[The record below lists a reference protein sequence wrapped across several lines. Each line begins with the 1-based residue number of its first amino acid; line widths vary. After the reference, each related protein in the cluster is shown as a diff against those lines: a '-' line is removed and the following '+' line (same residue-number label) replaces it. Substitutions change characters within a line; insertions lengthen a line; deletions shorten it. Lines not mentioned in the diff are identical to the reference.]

1 MTTEATETVETE
13 TTDAEATAV
22 AAEVEEQEV
31 ADDPAAGLKTALQK
45 ERQLRKDAEKREREA
60 TQKLA
65 DADKSPDEKALDA
78 ARREGETAGT
88 AKSNARLIAAE
99 FRAAA
104 EKRGLDPRTAL
115 KLADLADLEV
125 SGDGEIDPVA
135 LTAAIDAVVTDHP
148 SLVPSR
154 FQGTADQGA
163 RGRDATVPQLTEEA
177 LNSMTPDQISEAR
190 KAGRLNTLL
199 GVPK

>member
-13 TTDAEATAV
+13 TTDAEITEVVVVDDEAV
-22 AAEVEEQEV
+22 E
-31 ADDPAAGLKTALQK
+31 DPAAGLKTALQK
-45 ERQLRKDAEKREREA
+45 ERQLRKDAEKREREWKQQV
-60 TQKLA
+60 T

-78 ARREGETAGT
+78 ARREGEATGT
-88 AKSNARLIAAE
+88 AKSDARLIAAE

-115 KLADLADLEV
+115 KLADLVGLEV
-125 SGDGEIDPVA
+125 GDDGEVDADA